1 MYDKPANYLLP
12 ASMISGLLC
21 VAGLLLLTACS
32 TTQKAD
38 INQPTLK
45 CGMLGSDCTRKLI
58 PGAKDQAG
66 LRYVNPKAQWTRYK
80 KIMIQPVE
88 FWGADSSKI
97 SSADQQKLVNY
108 FNQQLQ
114 QQLGKNF
121 QIVTKPGDDV
131 MKIQAALT
139 DTEASIPGLRATTL
153 LDPNARMLSTL
164 KYLTTGSF
172 PYVGSAQ
179 AELKVTD
186 SMSNEV
192 LFEAVDKQIGG
203 GSTKAAFQ
211 WQWGDAE
218 NAIDT
223 WCEKLTKRLAA
234 ITSGT
239 EKP

>member
-1 MYDKPANYLLP
+1 MHNKLANYLRP
-12 ASMISGLLC
+12 ASMISGLFC
-21 VAGLLLLTACS
+21 VAGLLLLAACS

-38 INQPTLK
+38 INQATLK
-45 CGMLGSDCTRKLI
+45 CGMLGSDCDRKLV
-58 PGAKDQAG
+58 PGDKDQAG
-66 LRYVNPKAQWTRYK
+66 LRYVNPRTQWTRYK
-80 KIMIQPVE
+80 KIIIQPVE
-88 FWGADSSKI
+88 FWGESSSEI

-121 QIVTKPGDDV
+121 QIVTQPGEEV
-131 MKIQAALT
+131 MKLQAALT
-139 DTEASIPGLRATTL
+139 DTQASVPGLRATTL

-164 KYLTTGSF
+164 KYLATGSF

-186 SMSNEV
+186 SMTNEV
-192 LFEAVDKQIGG
+192 LFEAVDKEIGG

-223 WCEKLTKRLAA
+223 WCEKLTTHLAA
-234 ITSGT
+234 VTSGA